1 MLAATLAWRVAA
13 NNGGNLATND
23 LEKNVD
29 ARPQDLEPP
38 TPHSLIKMGSRE
50 RSSMEDPDGI
60 LSSVAQCIEQLRQN
74 SSSVQEK
81 EYSLKQLL
89 ELIDT
94 RESAFSAVGS
104 HSQAVPVLV
113 SLLRSGS
120 LGVKMQAASVL
131 GSLCKENELRVK
143 VLLGGCIP
151 PLLGLLRS
159 SSAEGQ
165 IAAAKT
171 IYAVS
176 QGGARD
182 HVGSKIFSTEGV
194 VPVLWKQ
201 LEKGLKAGNL
211 VDNLLTGA
219 LRNLSSSTEGFWSA
233 TIQAG
238 GVDIL
243 VKLLTSGQSST
254 QANVCFLLACLMMED
269 ASVCPK
275 VLDAEATKQ
284 LLKLL
289 GPGNEPPVR
298 AEAAGALKS
307 LSAQC
312 KEAKREVANS
322 NGIPALI
329 NATIAPSKEF
339 MQGEYAQALQENAM
353 CALANISGGLSYVI
367 SSLGQ
372 SLESCTSPAQIADT
386 LGALASALMIYD
398 SKAETTRASDPL
410 DIEQTLIKQIKSR
423 SPFLVQERTIEALA
437 SLYGNAVL
445 SNKLANSDAK
455 RLLVG
460 LITMAT
466 NEVQDELIRSL
477 LMLCNNEGSLW
488 RALQGREGI
497 QLLISLLGLSSE
509 QQQECAVALLCL
521 LSNENDESKWAITAA
536 GGIPP
541 LVQILE
547 TGSAKAKEDSA
558 TILGNLCNHS
568 EDIRACVESADA
580 VPALLWL
587 LKNGSSNGKEIAAKT
602 LNHLIHKSDT
612 STISQLAAL
621 LISDSPESKVYVLDA
636 LKSMLSVVPLNDML
650 REGSAANDVVETMI
664 KILSCTREETQAK
677 SAAALAGIFDFRKD
691 LRETV
696 IAVKTLSAAMKLL
709 NVDSESI
716 LVESSRCLAAI
727 FLSIK
732 ENKDVAVVAR
742 DALPLLVVLANSS
755 VLQVAEQATC
765 ALANLL
771 LDNEVSEK
779 AISEEIILPATRV
792 LREGTVDGKTH
803 AAAAIAR
810 LLHSHRIDSALTD
823 CVNHAGT
830 FLALVAFLESADN
843 GSAAMSKALDA
854 LAFLSRSEGGSEHI
868 KPAWAVLVEFPN
880 SITPIVLC
888 IADASALLQDKA
900 IEILSRLCW
909 AQPVVLGSTIAF
921 ASGCISSI
929 ARRVISASNQ
939 RVKFGGTALLICAAK
954 VNRQRVVD
962 ALNQSNSC
970 SLLIQSLVGM
980 LNSVESSHLGDERDK
995 EAISICRNTE
1005 EGRNGE
1011 TDKSTVVIS
1020 GANMV
1025 IWLLSVL
1032 ASYDDKSKIE
1042 IMESG
1047 AVEVLTERISQCS
1060 SEYAQ
1065 IDSKED
1071 SSIWICALLLAILFQ
1086 DRDIIRA
1093 NATMKSIPVL
1103 ANLLKSEESANRYFA
1118 AQAVASLVC
1127 NGSRGTLLSVANSG
1141 AAGGLISLIGCADV
1155 DIYDLLELSEEFGLV
1170 RYPEQ
1175 VALERLFRV
1184 DDIRVGATSRKAI
1197 PALVDLLKPIPDR
1210 PGAPFLSL
1218 GLLTQLAKDCPPNKI
1233 VMVEAGALEALTKY
1247 LSLGPQDATEE
1258 AATDLLGFLF
1268 SSAES
1273 RRHESAFGGRGA
1285 RYSAAKALE
1294 NLFSA
1299 DHIRNAESA
1308 RQAVQPLVEI
1318 LNTGLEK
1325 EQHAAIAALVRLL
1338 SENPS
1343 RALAVADVEMNAMD
1357 GDAAELCCVLFGN
1370 MRIRST
1376 MAAARCVEPL
1386 VSLLVTEF
1394 SPAQHS
1400 VVCALD
1406 KLLDD
1411 EQLAELVAAH
1421 GAVIPLVGLL
1431 YGRNYMLH
1439 EAISRALVKL
1449 GKDRPSCKMEMVK
1462 AGVIESLLDI
1472 LHEAPDFLSAAF
1484 AELLRI
1490 LTNNATIAKG
1500 PSAAKVVE
1508 PLFLLLTRPEFGPD
1522 GQHSALQVLVNI
1534 LEHPQCRA
1542 NYNLTPHQ
1550 AIEPLIPLLD
1560 SPAPAVQQLAAEL
1573 LSHLL
1578 LEEHLQKDSVTQQVI
1593 GPLICALGS
1602 GIHILQQRAVKAL
1615 VGIALTWP
1623 NEIAKEGGVGELS
1636 KVILQADPSLP
1647 HALWESAASV
1657 LSSILQF
1664 SSEFYLEVPVVV
1676 LVRLLRSGLESTVTG
1691 ALNALLVLESDDGT
1705 SAEAMAESG
1714 AIEALLELLRCH
1726 QCEEAAARLLEV
1738 LLNNVKVRAS
1748 KATKSAIVPLSQY
1761 LLDPQ
1766 TQGQQARLLATL
1778 ALGDLFQNEALART
1792 TDAVSAC
1799 RALVNLLE
1807 DQPTEEMKVVAIC
1820 ALQNLVMY
1828 SRSNKRAVAEAGGVQ
1843 VVLDIISSSDPE
1855 TSVQAAMFVKLL
1867 FSTNTIQEYAS
1878 SETVRAI
1885 TGAIEKDLWA
1895 TGTVNEEY
1903 LKALNALFSNFR
1915 LRATEPATLSIP
1927 HLVTSLK
1934 TGSEATQEAALD
1946 SLCLLRQAW
1955 SACPAEVSRAQ
1966 SVATADAIPLLQY
1979 LIQSGP
1985 PRFQEKAEFLLQ
1997 CLPGTLMVIIKCGN
2011 NMKQSV
2017 GNPSVYC
2024 KLMLGNTSPRQTKV
2038 VSTGPNPEWD
2048 ESFAWSFESPP
2059 KGQKLNISCKNKS
2072 KMGKSSFGKVTIQ
2085 IDRVVMLGSVAGE
2098 YTLDFQQE
2106 INNLQQQ
2113 LQMAEDQLSIFE
2125 PHVLGFTSMEELES
2139 CEKNLLESM
2148 NRVMQRKKYLMGDH
2162 LSTFDMQ
2169 MNSMGQMFFDTEEE
2183 GMPTASFQNE
2193 LVCWLPENNNGG
2205 DNQNHIF
2212 GASTSD
2218 HSCIR
2223 LGSNSAATIYNEIPN
2238 NASAGGVNGEANSI
2252 GSGGYPSDDHNSL
2265 SHQWHHAS
2273 TSTHDLFSSLIPP
2286 TSFPQNDM
2294 ASPDVGAVEQLQQV
2308 EATQSCPGSLEAE
2321 LEVELPSIEQD
2332 AKF

>member
-1 MLAATLAWRVAA
+1 KLAATLGWRVASA
-13 NNGGNLATND
+13 NGSTIPPND
-23 LEKNVD
+23 LERNGE
-29 ARPQDLEPP
+29 ARSHDPEPP
-38 TPHSLIKMGSRE
+38 TPHALMKLSSRD
-50 RSSMEDPDGI
+50 RSSMEDPDGT
-60 LSSVAQCIEQLRQN
+60 LASVAQCIEQLRQ
-74 SSSVQEK
+74 SSSSSQEK
-81 EYSLKQLL
+81 ENSLRQLL
-89 ELIDT
+89 ELINT
-94 RESAFSAVGS
+94 RENAFGAVGS

-120 LGVKMQAASVL
+120 FGIKIQAATVL

-151 PLLGLLRS
+151 PLLGLLKS
-159 SSAEGQ
+159 NSAEGQ

-176 QGGARD
+176 QGGAKD

-194 VPVLWKQ
+194 VPVLWEQ
-201 LEKGLKAGNL
+201 LEKGLKAGNV
-211 VDNLLTGA
+211 VDDLLTGA
-219 LRNLSSSTEGFWSA
+219 LRNLSSSTEGFWPA

-243 VKLLTSGQSST
+243 VKLLITGQSST
-254 QANVCFLLACLMMED
+254 QANVCFLLACMMMED
-269 ASVCPK
+269 ASVCSK
-275 VLDAEATKQ
+275 ILAAEATKL

-289 GPGNEPPVR
+289 GPGNEASVR

-312 KEAKREVANS
+312 KEARREIANA
-322 NGIPALI
+322 NGIPVLI

-339 MQGEYAQALQENAM
+339 MQGEFAQALQENAM

-372 SLESCTSPAQIADT
+372 SLESCTSPAQVADT

-398 SKAETTRASDPL
+398 SKAEYARASDPT
-410 DIEQTLIKQIKSR
+410 EVENTLVQQFKPR
-423 SPFLVQERTIEALA
+423 VPFLVQERTIEALA
-437 SLYGNAVL
+437 SLYGNGILA
-445 SNKLANSDAK
+445 SKLADSDAK

-466 NEVQDELIRSL
+466 NEVQEELIRSL
-477 LMLCNNEGSLW
+477 LVLCNNQGTLW
-488 RALQGREGI
+488 QALQGREGI

-521 LSNENDESKWAITAA
+521 LSHENDESKWAITAA

-587 LKNGSSNGKEIAAKT
+587 LKNGSPNGKEIAAKT

-612 STISQLAAL
+612 ATISQLTAL
-621 LISDSPESKVYVLDA
+621 LVSDLPESKVYVLDA
-636 LKSMLSVVPLNDML
+636 LKSLLCVAPLSDMV
-650 REGSAANDVVETMI
+650 REGSAANDAIETMI
-664 KILSCTREETQAK
+664 KILSSTKEETQAK
-677 SAAALAGIFDFRKD
+677 SALALAGIFDLRKD
-691 LRETV
+691 LRETN
-696 IAVKTLSAAMKLL
+696 IAVKTLWSVLKLL
-709 NVDSESI
+709 NVGSENI
-716 LVESSRCLAAI
+716 LVEASRCLAAI
-727 FLSIK
+727 FLSVK
-732 ENKDVAVVAR
+732 ENRDVATVAR

-755 VLQVAEQATC
+755 VLQVAEQAVC

-771 LDNEVSEK
+771 LDSEASGK
-779 AISEEIILPATRV
+779 AITEEIILPATRV
-792 LREGTVDGKTH
+792 LREGSNVGKTH

-810 LLHSHRIDSALTD
+810 LLHSRKIDSALTD
-823 CVNHAGT
+823 CVNRTGT
-830 FLALVAFLESADN
+830 VLAIVSFLEAAD
-843 GSAAMSKALDA
+843 GSVATSEALDA
-854 LAFLSRSEGGSEHI
+854 LALLSSSVEDIGHV
-868 KPAWAVLVEFPN
+868 KPAWTVLAEYPS
-880 SITPIVLC
+880 SITPIVSC
-888 IADASALLQDKA
+888 IADATPLLQDKA
-900 IEILSRLCW
+900 IEILSRLSR
-909 AQPVVLGSTIAF
+909 AQPLILGNTVAC
-921 ASGCISSI
+921 ATGCISSI
-929 ARRVISASNQ
+929 AQRVISSSNI
-939 RVKFGGTALLICAAK
+939 RVKIGGTALLVCAAK
-954 VNRQRVVD
+954 VDHQRAVED
-962 ALNQSNSC
+962 LNGSNLC
-970 SLLIQSLVGM
+970 ASLIHSLVGM
-980 LNSVESSHLGDERDK
+980 LTSAESSQVGDQGNKDV
-995 EAISICRNTE
+995 ISISRITE
-1005 EGRNGE
+1005 EEASEHDLER
-1011 TDKSTVVIS
+1011 STSVIS
-1020 GANMV
+1020 GANIA

-1032 ASYDDKSKIE
+1032 ASRDDKSKLE
-1042 IMESG
+1042 IMEAGSI
-1047 AVEVLTERISQCS
+1047 EVLTDKISQS
-1060 SEYAQ
+1060 FSQFTLADY
-1065 IDSKED
+1065 KED
-1071 SSIWICALLLAILFQ
+1071 SSIWICALLLAILLQ

-1093 NATMKSIPVL
+1093 PATMKAIPVL
-1103 ANLLKSEESANRYFA
+1103 ASLLRSEEGANRYFA

-1141 AAGGLISLIGCADV
+1141 AAAGLISLLGCADD
-1155 DIYDLLELSEEFGLV
+1155 DIHDLLELAEEFSLV
-1170 RYPEQ
+1170 QYPDQ

-1184 DDIRVGATSRKAI
+1184 DDIRLGATSRKAI

-1210 PGAPFLSL
+1210 PGAPFLAL
-1218 GLLTQLAKDCPPNKI
+1218 GLLIQLATDCPSNQI
-1233 VMVEAGALEALTKY
+1233 VMVESGALEGLTKY
-1247 LSLGPQDATEE
+1247 LSLSPQDAYEE
-1258 AATDLLGFLF
+1258 AATDLLGILF
-1268 SSAES
+1268 STAEI
-1273 RRHESAFGGRGA
+1273 RRHESAFGAVTQLVAVLRLGGRAA

-1299 DHIRNAESA
+1299 DHVRNADSA

-1338 SENPS
+1338 NENPS
-1343 RALAVADVEMNAMD
+1343 RALAVADVEMNAVDVLCRILSSNYSMELK

-1370 MRIRST
+1370 TRIRST
-1376 MAAARCVEPL
+1376 LAAARCVEPL
-1386 VSLLVTEF
+1386 VSLLVTEY
-1394 SPAQHS
+1394 SPAHHS
-1400 VVCALD
+1400 VVRALD

-1431 YGRNYMLH
+1431 YGRNYLLQ

-1449 GKDRPSCKMEMVK
+1449 GKDRPACKMEMVK
-1462 AGVIESLLDI
+1462 AGVIESVLDI
-1472 LHEAPDFLSAAF
+1472 LHEAPDFLCAAF

-1534 LEHPQCRA
+1534 LEHPQCRSD
-1542 NYNLTPHQ
+1542 YTLTSRQ
-1550 AIEPLIPLLD
+1550 AIEPLLSLLD
-1560 SPAPAVQQLAAEL
+1560 SPASAVQQLAAEL

-1578 LEEHLQKDSVTQQVI
+1578 LEEHLQRDSLIQQVI
-1593 GPLICALGS
+1593 GPLVRILGS
-1602 GIHILQQRAVKAL
+1602 GIPILQQRAVRAL
-1615 VGIALTWP
+1615 VSVAVTWP
-1623 NEIAKEGGVGELS
+1623 NEIAKEGGVSELS
-1636 KVILQADPSLP
+1636 KVILQADPLLP

-1664 SSEFYLEVPVVV
+1664 SSEFYLEVPVAV
-1676 LVRLLRSGLESTVTG
+1676 LVRLLRSGTEATVIG
-1691 ALNALLVLESDDGT
+1691 ALNALLVLESDDST

-1714 AIEALLELLRCH
+1714 AIEALLDLLRSH
-1726 QCEEAAARLLEV
+1726 QCEETAARLLEV
-1738 LLNNVKVRAS
+1738 LLNNVKIRES

-1792 TDAVSAC
+1792 ADAVSAC

-1843 VVLDIISSSDPE
+1843 VVLDLIGSSDPE
-1855 TSVQAAMFVKLL
+1855 TSIQAAMFIKLL
-1867 FSTNTIQEYAS
+1867 FSNNTIQEYAS

-1885 TGAIEKDLWA
+1885 TAAIEKDLWA

-1903 LKALNALFSNFR
+1903 LKALNALFGNFPR

-1946 SLCLLRQAW
+1946 ALFLLRQAW

-1966 SVATADAIPLLQY
+1966 SIAAADAIPLLQY

-1997 CLPGTLMVIIKCGN
+1997 CLPGTLVVIIKRGN
-2011 NMKQSV
+2011 NMRQSV

-2024 KLMLGNTSPRQTKV
+2024 KLTLGNTPPRQTKV

-2059 KGQKLNISCKNKS
+2059 KGQKLHISCKNKS

-2085 IDRVVMLGSVAGE
+2085 IDRVVMLGAVAGE
-2098 YTLDFQQE
+2098 YTL
-2106 INNLQQQ
+2106 
-2113 LQMAEDQLSIFE
+2113 
-2125 PHVLGFTSMEELES
+2125 
-2139 CEKNLLESM
+2139 
-2148 NRVMQRKKYLMGDH
+2148 
-2162 LSTFDMQ
+2162 
-2169 MNSMGQMFFDTEEE
+2169 
-2183 GMPTASFQNE
+2183 
-2193 LVCWLPENNNGG
+2193 LPESKSGPSRNLEIEF
-2205 DNQNHIF
+2205 QW
-2212 GASTSD
+2212 
-2218 HSCIR
+2218 
-2223 LGSNSAATIYNEIPN
+2223 SN
-2238 NASAGGVNGEANSI
+2238 
-2252 GSGGYPSDDHNSL
+2252 
-2265 SHQWHHAS
+2265 
-2273 TSTHDLFSSLIPP
+2273 
-2286 TSFPQNDM
+2286 
-2294 ASPDVGAVEQLQQV
+2294 
-2308 EATQSCPGSLEAE
+2308 
-2321 LEVELPSIEQD
+2321 
-2332 AKF
+2332 K

>member
-1 MLAATLAWRVAA
+1 
-13 NNGGNLATND
+13 
-23 LEKNVD
+23 
-29 ARPQDLEPP
+29 
-38 TPHSLIKMGSRE
+38 MGSRD
-50 RSSMEDPDGI
+50 RSNMEDPDGT
-60 LSSVAQCIEQLRQN
+60 LASVAQCIEQLRQN
-74 SSSVQEK
+74 SSSAQEK

-94 RESAFSAVGS
+94 RENAFSAVGS

-120 LGVKMQAASVL
+120 LGIKMQAATVL

-151 PLLGLLRS
+151 PLLGLLKS

-176 QGGARD
+176 QGGAKD

-194 VPVLWKQ
+194 VPVLWEQ
-201 LEKGLKAGNL
+201 LAKGLKAGNI
-211 VDNLLTGA
+211 VDDLLTGA

-243 VKLLTSGQSST
+243 VKLLTTGQPST
-254 QANVCFLLACLMMED
+254 QANVCFLLACMMMED
-269 ASVCPK
+269 ASVCSK
-275 VLDAEATKQ
+275 ILAAEATKQ

-289 GPGNEPPVR
+289 GPGNEASVR

-312 KEAKREVANS
+312 KDARREIANCS
-322 NGIPALI
+322 GIPALI

-339 MQGEYAQALQENAM
+339 MQGEFAQALQENAM

-372 SLESCTSPAQIADT
+372 SLESCTSPAQVADT

-398 SKAETTRASDPL
+398 SKAENNRASDPL
-410 DIEQTLIKQIKSR
+410 EVEQTLVNQFKPR
-423 SPFLVQERTIEALA
+423 LPFLVQERTIEALA
-437 SLYGNAVL
+437 SLYGNTLL
-445 SNKLANSDAK
+445 SSRLANSDAK

-460 LITMAT
+460 LITMAV
-466 NEVQDELIRSL
+466 NEVQDELIKSL
-477 LMLCNNEGSLW
+477 LILCKNEGSLW
-488 RALQGREGI
+488 YALQGREGI

-521 LSNENDESKWAITAA
+521 LSNDNDESKWAITAA

-587 LKNGSSNGKEIAAKT
+587 LKNGSSHGKEIAAKT

-612 STISQLAAL
+612 ATISQLTAL
-621 LISDSPESKVYVLDA
+621 LTSDLPESKVYVLDA
-636 LKSMLSVVPLNDML
+636 LRSLLSVAPLSDML
-650 REGSAANDVVETMI
+650 REGSAANDAIETMI
-664 KILSCTREETQAK
+664 KILGSTKEETQAK
-677 SAAALAGIFDFRKD
+677 SASALAGIFELRKD
-691 LRETV
+691 LRESS
-696 IAVKTLSAAMKLL
+696 ISVKTLWSVVKLL
-709 NVDSESI
+709 NVESETI

-732 ENKDVAVVAR
+732 ENRDVASVAR
-742 DALPLLVVLANSS
+742 DALPSLVVLANSS
-755 VLQVAEQATC
+755 TLQVAEQAVC
-765 ALANLL
+765 ALSNLL
-771 LDNEVSEK
+771 LDREVSEK
-779 AISEEIILPATRV
+779 AIPEEIVLPATRV
-792 LREGTVDGKTH
+792 LRDGSIDGKTH

-810 LLHSHRIDSALTD
+810 LLQSRQMDDTRTD
-823 CVNHAGT
+823 CVNRAGT
-830 FLALVAFLESADN
+830 VLALVSFLESAES
-843 GSAAMSKALDA
+843 GSLAVSEALDA
-854 LAFLSRSEGGSEHI
+854 LACLSRSSVADGHV
-868 KPAWAVLVEFPN
+868 KPAWRVLAEYPD
-880 SITPIVLC
+880 SISPIVSS
-888 IADASALLQDKA
+888 IAGATPLLQDKA
-900 IEILSRLCW
+900 IEILSLLCRS
-909 AQPVVLGSTIAF
+909 QLTVLGNTIAC
-921 ASGCISSI
+921 ASGCMSSI
-929 ARRVISASNQ
+929 AKRVISSSSP
-939 RVKFGGTALLICAAK
+939 RVKIGGTALLACTAK
-954 VNRQRVVD
+954 VNHQRVVED
-962 ALNQSNSC
+962 LHASS
-970 SLLIQSLVGM
+970 SSAPLIQSLVGM
-980 LNSVESSHLGDERDK
+980 LDSMVSCGEDRHGKDV
-995 EAISICRNTE
+995 ISICRNVE
-1005 EGRNGE
+1005 DEAE
-1011 TDKSTVVIS
+1011 TNTSAIY
-1020 GANMV
+1020 GANIAV
-1025 IWLLSVL
+1025 WLLSAL
-1032 ASYDDKSKIE
+1032 ASQDDKSKVQ
-1042 IMESG
+1042 IMEAG
-1047 AVEVLTERISQCS
+1047 AVEILTEKISQS
-1060 SEYAQ
+1060 LSLYSQNDFSE
-1065 IDSKED
+1065 DG
-1071 SSIWICALLLAILFQ
+1071 SIWICALLLAVLFQ

-1093 NATMKSIPVL
+1093 HSTMKAIPVL
-1103 ANLLKSEESANRYFA
+1103 ANFLKSEEPANRYFA
-1118 AQAVASLVC
+1118 AQGVASLVC

-1141 AAGGLISLIGCADV
+1141 AAVGLISLLGCADV
-1155 DIYDLLELSEEFGLV
+1155 DICDLLELSEEFSLV
-1170 RYPEQ
+1170 RYPDQ

-1210 PGAPFLSL
+1210 PGAPYLAL
-1218 GLLTQLAKDCPPNKI
+1218 GLLIQLAKDCPSNKI
-1233 VMVEAGALEALTKY
+1233 VMVESGALEALTKY

-1258 AATDLLGFLF
+1258 AATDLLGILF
-1268 SSAES
+1268 STAEI
-1273 RRHESAFGGRGA
+1273 RRHESAFGAVGQLVAVLRLGGRAA

-1294 NLFSA
+1294 NLFTA

-1343 RALAVADVEMNAMD
+1343 RALAVADVEMNAVDVLCRILSSSCSMELK

-1370 MRIRST
+1370 TRIRST
-1376 MAAARCVEPL
+1376 VAAARCVEPL

-1394 SPAQHS
+1394 SPAHHS
-1400 VVCALD
+1400 VVRALD
-1406 KLLDD
+1406 KLVDD

-1421 GAVIPLVGLL
+1421 GAVVPLVGLL
-1431 YGRNYMLH
+1431 YGRNYLLH

-1449 GKDRPSCKMEMVK
+1449 GKDRPACKMEMVK
-1462 AGVIESLLDI
+1462 AGVIESVLEI
-1472 LHEAPDFLSAAF
+1472 LHDAPDFLCSAF

-1490 LTNNATIAKG
+1490 LTNNSTIAKG

-1508 PLFLLLTRPEFGPD
+1508 PLFILLTRPEFGPD

-1542 NYNLTPHQ
+1542 DHALTAHQ

-1560 SPAPAVQQLAAEL
+1560 SPASAVQQLAAEL
-1573 LSHLL
+1573 LSHVL
-1578 LEEHLQKDSVTQQVI
+1578 LEEHLQKDPVTHQVI
-1593 GPLICALGS
+1593 GPLVRVLGS
-1602 GIHILQQRAVKAL
+1602 GIPILQQRAVKAL
-1615 VGIALTWP
+1615 VGVALTWA
-1623 NEIAKEGGVGELS
+1623 NEIAKEGGVAELS
-1636 KVILQADPSLP
+1636 KVILQADPLLP
-1647 HALWESAASV
+1647 QALWESAASV
-1657 LSSILQF
+1657 LSSILQY
-1664 SSEFYLEVPVVV
+1664 SSEFYLEVPVAV
-1676 LVRLLRSGLESTVTG
+1676 LVKLLRSGSEITVVG
-1691 ALNALLVLESDDGT
+1691 ALNALLVLETDDST
-1705 SAEAMAESG
+1705 SAQAMAESG

-1726 QCEEAAARLLEV
+1726 QCEETAARLLEV
-1738 LLNNVKVRAS
+1738 LLNNVKIRET

-1792 TDAVSAC
+1792 SDAVSAC

-1843 VVLDIISSSDPE
+1843 VVLDLIGSSDPE
-1855 TSVQAAMFVKLL
+1855 TSIQAAMFIKLL
-1867 FSTNTIQEYAS
+1867 FSNNTIQEYAS

-1885 TGAIEKDLWA
+1885 TAAVEKDLWA
-1895 TGTVNEEY
+1895 SGTVNEEY
-1903 LKALNALFSNFR
+1903 LKALNALFGNFPR

-1946 SLCLLRQAW
+1946 ALFLLRQAW

-1966 SVATADAIPLLQY
+1966 SIAAADAIPLLQY

-1997 CLPGTLMVIIKCGN
+1997 CLPGTLVVIIKRGN
-2011 NMKQSV
+2011 NMRQSV

-2024 KLMLGNTSPRQTKV
+2024 KLTLGNTPPRQTKV

-2059 KGQKLNISCKNKS
+2059 KGQKLHISCKNKS

-2085 IDRVVMLGSVAGE
+2085 IDRVVMLGAVAGE
-2098 YTLDFQQE
+2098 YTL
-2106 INNLQQQ
+2106 
-2113 LQMAEDQLSIFE
+2113 
-2125 PHVLGFTSMEELES
+2125 
-2139 CEKNLLESM
+2139 
-2148 NRVMQRKKYLMGDH
+2148 
-2162 LSTFDMQ
+2162 
-2169 MNSMGQMFFDTEEE
+2169 
-2183 GMPTASFQNE
+2183 
-2193 LVCWLPENNNGG
+2193 LPESKSGPSRNLEIEF
-2205 DNQNHIF
+2205 QW
-2212 GASTSD
+2212 
-2218 HSCIR
+2218 
-2223 LGSNSAATIYNEIPN
+2223 SN
-2238 NASAGGVNGEANSI
+2238 
-2252 GSGGYPSDDHNSL
+2252 
-2265 SHQWHHAS
+2265 
-2273 TSTHDLFSSLIPP
+2273 
-2286 TSFPQNDM
+2286 
-2294 ASPDVGAVEQLQQV
+2294 
-2308 EATQSCPGSLEAE
+2308 
-2321 LEVELPSIEQD
+2321 
-2332 AKF
+2332 K